1 MDRSERDGVCFRG
14 IKYAPLPSQAKFHRS
29 AARFKGFSG
38 PIGSGKSQ
46 ALCQEAIKLTY
57 LNSGRVGLIGA
68 PTYPMLRDSTL
79 SSLFEILNENFIPY
93 EYSKGD
99 NVLTMTDTGSRVL
112 CRSVDEFERLRGT
125 NLAWFALDELTY
137 SPEAAWLVLE
147 GRLRDPKAER
157 LCGFG
162 VWTPKGYDWV
172 YRKFIS
178 EPRRGYETTLAKPFE
193 NRFLLEQ
200 IPDFYDLLKSSYD
213 EAFFQQ
219 EALGKYLNVQAGL
232 VYYAFSRQEHVI
244 DTQVQLEAPLLWAL
258 DFNVDPMCSVVAQIL
273 RGTVYVLD
281 EIIMRH
287 ANTLQA
293 CEEFIRR
300 FPNHP
305 RGVIVYGDASGNN
318 MHTTGTSD
326 YHIIREYFS
335 ENYSSSLYYKVPK
348 SNPSVRDRVT
358 LTNAKLRSASGEIQL
373 QLDRKCLELIKDFEQ
388 VCYKADSAVPDKD
401 KDRRRTHVSDALGYL
416 LWQECR
422 PLSQI
427 GDRSRRLF

>member
-14 IKYAPLPSQAKFHRS
+14 IKYVPLPSQAKFHRS
-29 AARFKGFSG
+29 KARFKGFSG

-57 LNSGRVGLIGA
+57 VNSGRVGLIGA

-79 SSLFEILNENFIPY
+79 SALFEILDANFIPY

-147 GRLRDPKAER
+147 GRLRDPRAER

-178 EPRRGYETTLAKPFE
+178 EPRRGYETTLARPFE
-193 NRFLLEQ
+193 NRYLLDQ

-232 VYYAFSRQEHVI
+232 VYYAFSRQDHVT
-244 DTQVQLEAPLLWAL
+244 DTQIQPEAPLLWAL
-258 DFNVDPMCSVVAQIL
+258 DFNVDPMCSVVAQVL
-273 RGTVYVLD
+273 NGTVCVLD
-281 EIIMRH
+281 EIVLRH
-287 ANTLQA
+287 ANTLAA

-305 RGVIVYGDASGNN
+305 RGVIVYGDASGSN

-326 YHIIREYFS
+326 YHIIREFFA
-335 ENYSSSLYYKVPK
+335 ENCSSALHYKVPK

-373 QLDRKCLELIKDFEQ
+373 NVDRKCVELIKDFEQ
-388 VCYKADSAVPDKD
+388 VCYQADQK
-401 KDRRRTHVSDALGYL
+401 
-416 LWQECR
+416 
-422 PLSQI
+422 
-427 GDRSRRLF
+427 